1 MTSVDR
7 SERDCPLCE
16 RPMFHA
22 SDHHLVPKSR
32 GGKRTALI
40 CSDCHSA
47 IHALFT
53 NKELERDY
61 ETVGSLLS
69 DPRFCRALA
78 FIKKQD
84 PRRRYRS
91 VRSAGRRRGRAG

>member
-1 MTSVDR
+1 M
-7 SERDCPLCE
+7 DCPLCE

-53 NKELERDY
+53 NKELERSY
-61 ETVGSLLS
+61 GTVESLLA
-69 DPRFCRALA
+69 DQRFRRALA
-78 FIKKQD
+78 FIKKQG
-84 PRRRYRS
+84 PRRRNRS
-91 VRSAGRRRGRAG
+91 VRSSAHQRR

>member
-1 MTSVDR
+1 MDR
-7 SERDCPLCE
+7 SDQDCPLCE

-47 IHALFT
+47 IHALFD
-53 NKELERDY
+53 NKSLETKY
-61 ETVGSLLS
+61 HTVDSLLA
-69 DPRFCRALA
+69 DPKFAKAVR

-84 PRRRYRS
+84 PRKRHRSRRARE
-91 VRSAGRRRGRAG
+91 GRDRGRAG